1 MGGYI
6 HELLESYMKT
16 IHALMTSLWGVF
28 MCFYANIHATLELGV
43 HKGYVAIQQ

>member
-1 MGGYI
+1 MGVTLAIFMNYWKI
-6 HELLESYMKT
+6 

-28 MCFYANIHATLELGV
+28 MYFYADIHATLELGV